1 MTEDLNKDKIM
12 FGRKYNEFN
21 IDAEYIHWPGKTIT
35 ESDNNLFSL
44 LTMNHHPIHLDALY
58 AEDKQHGKILVVG
71 TYVFSL
77 VVGQS
82 VRDISGQA
90 IANLSYENI
99 EHLAP
104 SFVGDTVY
112 SKTKVISKRLSQS
125 KRDRGIVRVE
135 TVAWNQHNESI
146 LKFRRSVLVPM

>member
-1 MTEDLNKDKIM
+1 
-12 FGRKYNEFN
+12 
-21 IDAEYIHWPGKTIT
+21 
-35 ESDNNLFSL
+35 
-44 LTMNHHPIHLDALY
+44 
-58 AEDKQHGKILVVG
+58 
-71 TYVFSL
+71 
-77 VVGQS
+77 
-82 VRDISGQA
+82 
-90 IANLSYENI
+90 LSYENI